1 MLYFLCEYVIVC
13 CFCIEKGFIDMM
25 KYDFI

>member
-1 MLYFLCEYVIVC
+1 MLYLLYEYDIVC
-13 CFCIEKGFIDMM
+13 CFCIEKGLTDMT